1 MEGKIVRISGPT
13 VDASGLP
20 EAKMYD
26 MVKVGDLGLMG
37 EIIRLRDEVATIQV
51 YEDTNGLGIGQKVT
65 NTGHPFMVELGPGL
79 LTSFYDGVQRP
90 LDVFRE
96 KTGNFMARGLEI
108 TALSRDKKW
117 DFVPSVKVGDS
128 VTPGQIIGTVQET
141 ETIQHRVMVP
151 PGIEGKVKAVNPG
164 MLTVVDTAVALDN
177 GTNISLMQKWPVRS
191 PRPIR
196 KKLDPD
202 VPFVTGQRILD
213 ALFPVAAGGT
223 AIVPGG
229 FGTGKTVVQ
238 HMLAKYAS
246 ADVIVYVGCGERG
259 NEMTEVLTDFPEL
272 IDPYTGKPLMFRT
285 VLVANTSNMPVAAR
299 EASIYTGI
307 TLAEYYRDMG
317 YRVAMMADS
326 TSRWAEALREIS
338 SRLEEMPG
346 EEGYPTYMATRLGN
360 FYERGGRVSPIG
372 PDLDR
377 IGSVTLACAISPPGG
392 DFSEPVTQASM
403 RVAGAL
409 WALDAS
415 LAHRRHFPAINW
427 KMSYSLYTDH
437 LQGYFARE
445 IAEDWTAR
453 RSESMAILQKEEE
466 LQEIVQLVGLDAI
479 PDNERIVLETAKMIR
494 EGFLAQ
500 NAYSDVDAFCPLHK
514 QYWMIRVFLHF
525 HARMVAALEEGVPME
540 SLLGLKIKED
550 ITRSKELPND
560 TFETSAKELMARID
574 EIVAETRQKALASK

>member
-20 EAKMYD
+20 DAKMYD

-37 EIIRLRDEVATIQV
+37 EIIRLRDQVATIQV
-51 YEDTNGLGIGQKVT
+51 YEDTNGLGIGQKVI
-65 NTGHPFMVELGPGL
+65 NTGYPFMVELGPGL

-96 KTGNFMARGLEI
+96 KTGNFMARGLDI

-117 DFVPSVKVGDS
+117 DFIPKVKVGDN
-128 VTPGQIIGTVQET
+128 VVAGQILGTVQET
-141 ETIQHRVMVP
+141 ETIQHRIMVP
-151 PGIEGKVKAVNPG
+151 PGIEGKVKAVNAG
-164 MLTVVDTAVALDN
+164 LMTITETAVALDN
-177 GTNISLMQKWPVRS
+177 GTNITLMQKWPVRS
-191 PRPIR
+191 PRPIK

-202 VPFVTGQRILD
+202 IPFVTGQRILD

-360 FYERGGRVSPIG
+360 FYERGGRVSTIG
-372 PDLDR
+372 PDDR

-437 LQGYFARE
+437 LQEYFARE
-445 IAEDWTAR
+445 VAEDWTAR

-500 NAYSDVDAFCPLHK
+500 NAFSDVDAFCPLHK
-514 QYWMIRVFLHF
+514 QYWMIRILLHF

-540 SLLGLKIKED
+540 SLLGLKIRED

-560 TFETSAKELMARID
+560 TFETSAKELMGRID
-574 EIVAETRQKALASK
+574 DIVTETRQKALANK